1 MQQNLTSLRE
11 TADCPNFILGT
22 KVFIFEQTR
31 HDATIH
37 FPPEFMGS
45 VSVTVPQNESYK
57 DYARYAEHCL
67 NVAHQLTDQESR
79 RIHREMAAECL
90 ILADAIRPPLKSWE
104 THPLKSE
111 QVQVG

>member
-1 MQQNLTSLRE
+1 M
-11 TADCPNFILGT
+11 
-22 KVFIFEQTR
+22 FIFEQTR
-31 HDATIH
+31 LDDATIH
-37 FPPEFMGS
+37 FPPEFMGPEFMGS

-79 RIHREMAAECL
+79 RIHREMAAEWL
-90 ILADAIRPPLKSWE
+90 RLADAIRPPLKSWE
-104 THPLKSE
+104 IHPLKSE

>member
-1 MQQNLTSLRE
+1 MPQNLTSLRE

-31 HDATIH
+31 LDDATIH

-45 VSVTVPQNESYK
+45 VSVIVPQNESYK

-67 NVAHQLTDQESR
+67 NVVNQLTIRSR
-79 RIHREMAAECL
+79 VGYTAKW
-90 ILADAIRPPLKSWE
+90 PPN
-104 THPLKSE
+104 
-111 QVQVG
+111 G